1 MSTSAVGPS
10 PSPWIPPPRTP
21 TLTSGVVQVWLAPL
35 SASPSKVEQLRSSL
49 SPDEIERA
57 ERFHFRQH
65 RDRFVVARALLRSVL
80 ARYLDADPAELRFRY
95 GLHGKPALVPEQ
107 DGELIRFNLSHA
119 ADLAL
124 VAVAPGCEVGVD
136 LEQLRAAAADLAVA
150 RRFFSPPEVRA
161 LLGLPRPRQTS
172 TFFTFWTLK
181 EAYLKA
187 CGAGLTLGLDH
198 FDVSSVLSGPAILRR
213 ADGTALPGWSLRT
226 LDPGPGYTAA
236 LALAGPADH
245 LACWRWP
252 DW

>member
-1 MSTSAVGPS
+1 VSVSAVDPS
-10 PSPWIPPPRTP
+10 PSSWTSPPHTL
-21 TLTSGVVQVWLAPL
+21 TLTSGVAQVWLAPL
-35 SASPSKVEQLRSSL
+35 TSSPTKMEQLRATL
-49 SPDEIERA
+49 SPDEVDRA
-57 ERFHFRQH
+57 ARFHFRQH
-65 RDRFVVARALLRSVL
+65 RDRFVVARALLRSLL

-95 GLHGKPALVPEQ
+95 GPHGKPALVPEQ
-107 DGELIRFNLSHA
+107 DGDLLRFNLSHT

-136 LEQLRAAAADLAVA
+136 VEQLRAAAADLAVA

-198 FDVSSVLSGPAILRR
+198 FDVSSVLSGPAILRQ
-213 ADGTALPGWSLRT
+213 ADGTAIPGWSLRT

-245 LACWRWP
+245 LAYWRWP